1 MKRSPLA
8 AFLMAI
14 GLGAVL
20 DRMSGGGR
28 KARRSAQSSSAGAAP
43 RPAAEPRADPSRA
56 IVPLVLFLV
65 GAVSMLFFEATVTR
79 VIGVLALFAFVV
91 SGVFAIADPRWLA
104 GAPELGHP
112 GASDASDRQGGG

>member
-1 MKRSPLA
+1 MRRSPLA
-8 AFLMAI
+8 ALLMAI

-20 DRMSGGGR
+20 DRLSGDR
-28 KARRSAQSSSAGAAP
+28 RRVRRSAPGPVAVAAP
-43 RPAAEPRADPSRA
+43 APAAETPADPSRA
-56 IVPLVLFLV
+56 ILPLVLLVV

-104 GAPELGHP
+104 GAPELGDP
-112 GASDASDRQGGG
+112 DAGDASDRQGGG